1 MRIARE
7 EIVNVPVHSYVKVI
21 FVDGSRPDYFVVRS
35 ASIHDGARNP
45 VFDIMGG
52 SNWDAMAKW
61 DNVEFEVMYSA

>member
-21 FVDGSRPDYFVVRS
+21 FVDGSQPDYFVVRS
-35 ASIHDGARNP
+35 ASTHDGASAGGIG
-45 VFDIMGG
+45 IMGG
-52 SNWDAMAKW
+52 SNWDAMAEW